1 MVCEQ
6 YRTVPAARLVC
17 MLYMLLCCVRPRARL
32 GARPGRVVFRCVEG
46 YGSWMYPSIDRT
58 LSPRVYGDVSYH
70 TEGEGSTPKVQTKLQ
85 VVTYTDG
92 YYYRAGGGGL
102 ALVDGWID
110 IYRVG
115 RARGRETGGRI
126 DRSRS
131 R

>member
-32 GARPGRVVFRCVEG
+32 GEAGPGRVVFRCVEG

-58 LSPRVYGDVSYH
+58 LSPRVYGYVSYH
-70 TEGEGSTPKVQTKLQ
+70 TEGESSTPKVQTKLQ
-85 VVTYTDG
+85 VVTYTATTTALAAAGSLWWTDG
-92 YYYRAGGGGL
+92 S
-102 ALVDGWID
+102 